1 MKDEAR
7 RYFPSL
13 LPAFVFSPN
22 TRSRMK
28 TLSVMKLYSK
38 SLGRPN
44 ISEIVK
50 SLALTASG
58 LVEFGRILISRAKGH
73 EGIIRQPRVNSMEY
87 PGNRY
92 LVIT

>member
-1 MKDEAR
+1 
-7 RYFPSL
+7 
-13 LPAFVFSPN
+13 
-22 TRSRMK
+22 MK

-38 SLGRPN
+38 SLGCPN

-50 SLALTASG
+50 SLILTASG

-73 EGIIRQPRVNSMEY
+73 EGIIRRPKVNRMEY

-92 LVIT
+92 LVKHNE